1 MAAPPVA
8 PAVYVTDADE
18 VLLVK
23 VAVPIVGACG
33 FVTAVMLDD
42 AEVAAELPLA
52 FVATAVKV

>member
-1 MAAPPVA
+1 
-8 PAVYVTDADE
+8 VYVTDADE

-42 AEVAAELPLA
+42 AELAVELPLA